1 MTEKTKTIDIRGTG
15 HANEGRGHHSG
26 PAAVDLEH
34 MSVVEMRKKLEEA
47 VASLEESQKALEEKE
62 REAADYKD
70 KYLRSLAEAENQ
82 RKRIRQQAEE
92 SARIQRE
99 ALLRDLLSIIDNL
112 ERAVAAARDGGN
124 GKPIVEGVE
133 MVLRSM
139 VDFLRSHGVT
149 QLNAV
154 GQPFDPLLHE
164 AIDHVESAEHQ
175 PNTVVDEFV
184 RGYQIGERLLRPARV
199 AVSKLPAPAGAS
211 GGSQGSEGSGSGS
224 GGGQVENQ

>member
-1 MTEKTKTIDIRGTG
+1 
-15 HANEGRGHHSG
+15 
-26 PAAVDLEH
+26 VDLTPEAQIEQT
-34 MSVVEMRKKLEEA
+34 SLPELRQRLEEA
-47 VASLEESQKALEEKE
+47 LAALEEKQRTLE
-62 REAADYKD
+62 EKEKEAAEYKD
-70 KYLRSLAEAENQ
+70 KYLRSLAEAENA

-99 ALLRDLLSIIDNL
+99 SLLRDLLSVIDNL

-139 VDFLRSHGVT
+139 IDFLRGHGVT
-149 QLNAV
+149 QVSAV

-164 AIDHVESAEHQ
+164 AVESVETNQHE

-184 RGYQIGERLLRPARV
+184 RGYYIGDRLLRPARV
-199 AVSKLPAPAGAS
+199 VVSRPPGE
-211 GGSQGSEGSGSGS
+211 QGS
-224 GGGQVENQ
+224 GGGRVENH

>member
-1 MTEKTKTIDIRGTG
+1 MTEKTRNIGSAAEDASAGHTG
-15 HANEGRGHHSG
+15 ASEAEIENLS
-26 PAAVDLEH
+26 P
-34 MSVVEMRKKLEEA
+34 EEA
-47 VASLEESQKALEEKE
+47 RQKLLEALASLEEKQQALEQKVKE
-62 REAADYKD
+62 TAEYKD
-70 KYLRSLAEAENQ
+70 KYLRALAESENA

-99 ALLRDLLSIIDNL
+99 GLLRDLLAIIDNL

-149 QLNAV
+149 QLSAV

-164 AIDHVESAEHQ
+164 AVDSVETTKHE

-184 RGYQIGERLLRPARV
+184 RGYYIGDRLLRPARV
-199 AVSKLPAPAGAS
+199 AVSRLPAPAG
-211 GGSQGSEGSGSGS
+211 EHGSGSG
-224 GGGQVENQ
+224 QVENH

>member
-1 MTEKTKTIDIRGTG
+1 MTEKTSKIEPATQ
-15 HANEGRGHHSG
+15 EGAVQSSAPSEAELEQLP
-26 PAAVDLEH
+26 PAEVRKRLLEA
-34 MSVVEMRKKLEEA
+34 LT
-47 VASLEESQKALEEKE
+47 SLAEKQQALEQKEKE
-62 REAADYKD
+62 AAEYKD
-70 KYLRSLAEAENQ
+70 KYLRALAESENA

-99 ALLRDLLSIIDNL
+99 GLLRDLLTIIDNL

-139 VDFLRSHGVT
+139 IDFLRSHGVT
-149 QLNAV
+149 QLSAL

-164 AIDHVESAEHQ
+164 AVDQIESDQHQ

-184 RGYQIGERLLRPARV
+184 RGYQVGDRLLRPARV
-199 AVSKLPAPAGAS
+199 AVAKLPSAGKTGEEPEES
-211 GGSQGSEGSGSGS
+211 
-224 GGGQVENQ
+224 

>member
-1 MTEKTKTIDIRGTG
+1 MSEKTRNIELTVEDMAARQTG
-15 HANEGRGHHSG
+15 PSEAEIEQMS
-26 PAAVDLEH
+26 PA
-34 MSVVEMRKKLEEA
+34 EA
-47 VASLEESQKALEEKE
+47 RARLQEALASLEENKQALEQKEKE
-62 REAADYKD
+62 AAEYKD
-70 KYLRSLAEAENQ
+70 KYLRSLAESENT

-99 ALLRDLLSIIDNL
+99 GLLRDLLAIIDNL

-139 VDFLRSHGVT
+139 VDFLRGHGVT
-149 QLNAV
+149 QLSAV

-164 AIDHVESAEHQ
+164 AVDSVETTKHE

-184 RGYQIGERLLRPARV
+184 RGYYIGDRLLRPARV
-199 AVSKLPAPAGAS
+199 AVSRLPAPDGE
-211 GGSQGSEGSGSGS
+211 QGP
-224 GGGQVENQ
+224 GGGQVENH

>member
-1 MTEKTKTIDIRGTG
+1 MTEKTSKIEPATQ
-15 HANEGRGHHSG
+15 EGAVQSSAPSEAELEQLP
-26 PAAVDLEH
+26 PAEVRKRLLEA
-34 MSVVEMRKKLEEA
+34 LT
-47 VASLEESQKALEEKE
+47 SLAEKQQALEQKEKE
-62 REAADYKD
+62 AAEYKD
-70 KYLRSLAEAENQ
+70 KYLRALAESENA

-99 ALLRDLLSIIDNL
+99 GLLRDLLTIIDNL

-139 VDFLRSHGVT
+139 IDFLRSHGVT
-149 QLNAV
+149 QLSAL

-164 AIDHVESAEHQ
+164 AVDSVESTRHE

-184 RGYQIGERLLRPARV
+184 RGYYIGDRVLRPAQV
-199 AVSKLPAPAGAS
+199 AVSRLPAPAGEQ
-211 GGSQGSEGSGSGS
+211 GGA
-224 GGGQVENQ
+224 GGDQVENR

>member
-1 MTEKTKTIDIRGTG
+1 MTEKTSNID
-15 HANEGRGHHSG
+15 
-26 PAAVDLEH
+26 PAADKAAARPGGPSEAELEQL
-34 MSVVEMRKKLEEA
+34 SPAELRKRLLEA
-47 VASLEESQKALEEKE
+47 QASLEEKQQALEQKGN
-62 REAADYKD
+62 EAAEYKD
-70 KYLRSLAEAENQ
+70 KYLRTLAESENA

-99 ALLRDLLSIIDNL
+99 GLLRDLLAIIDNL

-139 VDFLRSHGVT
+139 IDFLRGHGVT
-149 QLNAV
+149 QLSAV

-164 AIDHVESAEHQ
+164 AVDSVESTRHE

-184 RGYQIGERLLRPARV
+184 RGYYVGERVLRPARV
-199 AVSKLPAPAGAS
+199 VVSRLPAPAGE
-211 GGSQGSEGSGSGS
+211 QGS
-224 GGGQVENQ
+224 GGGEVENH

>member
-1 MTEKTKTIDIRGTG
+1 MSEKIKTNGDSVVSGEGEQG
-15 HANEGRGHHSG
+15 HALETG
-26 PAAVDLEH
+26 PTEVEIRD
-34 MSVVEMRKKLEEA
+34 MSVAQAHKKLEE
-47 VASLEESQKALEEKE
+47 VLASLEEKQKALDEKE
-62 REAADYKD
+62 REAAEYKD
-70 KYLRSLAEAENQ
+70 KYLRALAEAENA

-99 ALLRDLLSIIDNL
+99 GLLRDLLSIIDNL

-139 VDFLRSHGVT
+139 IDFLRGHGVT

-164 AIDHVESAEHQ
+164 AIDQVESAEHE

-184 RGYQIGERLLRPARV
+184 RGYQIGDRLLRPARV
-199 AVSKLPAPAGAS
+199 AVSRLPAPTG
-211 GGSQGSEGSGSGS
+211 EPRSGS
-224 GGGQVENQ
+224 GGGQVENH